1 MNYFPMK
8 FSALVYN
15 VNAAEEGVSKTVLFV
30 LSVIARREDGES
42 ADAKLLSPHP
52 RLISLRIRITG
63 PPPQWPSVRRLS

>member
-1 MNYFPMK
+1 MK

-15 VNAAEEGVSKTVLFV
+15 LNAAEEGVSKTVLFA
-30 LSVIARREDGES
+30 LSVIARTEDGVS

-63 PPPQWPSVRRLS
+63 PLPQWPSVRRLS